1 MKIIIKIDEDSTA
14 SAETF
19 GIIGKECVDKLDLI
33 LGDLLEVDAE
43 EIKPD
48 YFSNKRIV
56 EQKNVLKNG

>member
-19 GIIGKECVDKLDLI
+19 GIKLDLI